1 MNILAIG
8 AHPDDIEIFMYG
20 ILAACKKRGDKIHL
34 AVATDGAGGVVESSE
49 NLIQVRKKETIEG
62 LELIGQPRFLDLP
75 DGKLSFTSSA
85 TEKIDNFIKKI
96 NPNLIITHS
105 PEDYHPDHRA
115 LSRLLTNEIGF
126 KCPIIFADTLMGV
139 NFIPDFYVDI
149 TDHFE
154 DKKKAILKH
163 NSQNPK
169 KLLEAVKIWNRFRAA
184 QCNAPSYH
192 FAEAYRVL
200 KRFPFSDIREFI
212 PAAPKY
218 RPFNIGDRNS
228 LI

>member
-1 MNILAIG
+1 MKILAVG

-20 ILAACKKRGDKIHL
+20 YLAKMSKNIKIEL
-34 AVATDGAGGVVESSE
+34 AVATDGAMGSKTPSQLLVKKRKSETQKGLSKIGVP
-49 NLIQVRKKETIEG
+49 I
-62 LELIGQPRFLDLP
+62 FLDLP
-75 DGKLSFTSSA
+75 DGKLHDCNFANEVISSCIS
-85 TEKIDNFIKKI
+85 KIKPDIV
-96 NPNLIITHS
+96 LTHD

-126 KCPIIFADTLMGV
+126 KCPIVFADTLMGI

-184 QCNAPSYH
+184 QCNAPSNHY
-192 FAEAYRVL
+192 AEAYRVL